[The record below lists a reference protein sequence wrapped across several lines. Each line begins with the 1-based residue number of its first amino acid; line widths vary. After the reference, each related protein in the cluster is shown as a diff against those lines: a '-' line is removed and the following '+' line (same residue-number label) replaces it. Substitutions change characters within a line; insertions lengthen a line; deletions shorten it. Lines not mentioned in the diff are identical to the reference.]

1 MSQFLSSLTVTLVDE
16 LAADGRGIWM
26 VSIPFSYQS
35 DILKKTVTVEVG
47 FTTDFASVPRIP
59 GVFDAFGDR
68 AHKAAVLHDWLYHH
82 HEVCDKDTADSV
94 LKEAMLV
101 SGIAEDIAEAFY
113 LGVQA
118 FGESSYE
125 QDAKPT

>member
-1 MSQFLSSLTVTLVDE
+1 MSQFISSLTVTLVDE

-26 VSIPFSYQS
+26 VSIPFCYQS
-35 DILKKTVTVEVG
+35 DILNKIVNVPIG

-68 AHKAAVLHDWLYHH
+68 AHKAAVIHDYLYHH
-82 HEVCDKDTADSV
+82 HEICDKDTADKV

-101 SGIAEDIAEAFY
+101 SGIDPDVADAFY

-118 FGESSYE
+118 FGSSSYE
-125 QDAKPT
+125 SDSKT